1 MYILSQNK
9 EKILN
14 LDNMTAIAVE
24 RNIGGKKE
32 EKYGLYVNG
41 GFIAFYADKGTAQKV
56 LVKILSAI
64 ENDERIY
71 ELE

>member
-1 MYILSQNK
+1 MYLLSQNK

-14 LDNMTAIAVE
+14 LANITAIDVV

-41 GFIAFYADKGTAQKV
+41 AFIALYADKGTAQKM
-56 LVKILSAI
+56 LIKILSAI
-64 ENDERIY
+64 ENDDKIY

>member
-14 LDNMTAIAVE
+14 LANITAIDVTK
-24 RNIGGKKE
+24 NYGGKKE
-32 EKYGLYVNG
+32 EKYGLYANG
-41 GFIAFYADKGTAQKV
+41 GFIALYADKGTAQKM

-64 ENDERIY
+64 ENDEKIY